1 MAIFLEKQEK
11 ANLQKPEEPKKWY
24 LYSKSIGTID
34 ESEVARQIA
43 EETTLNPKEAEM
55 ALAQLRKV
63 VLRNLQNSYTV
74 RLGDWA
80 YFYNTV
86 HSNASKTKEEAISSK
101 ITQVKMHLGYEKAFQ
116 EELDKSAFIFA
127 ETIQKK
133 PKEEGK

>member
-80 YFYNTV
+80 YFSTRFT
-86 HSNASKTKEEAISSK
+86 AMPPRRK
-101 ITQVKMHLGYEKAFQ
+101 
-116 EELDKSAFIFA
+116 
-127 ETIQKK
+127 KK
-133 PKEEGK
+133 PYLLRLRR